1 MFYGLAMKAGC
12 LLLVAVMIYA
22 GINTFGRLINNHI
35 NDYISTRETLT
46 AKQIE
51 VAEMTAR
58 NDYLKQLAKVTDA
71 LQQEKNT
78 LMETTHR
85 SLLDA
90 RAELYSAQNRWTI
103 EDIRQRAS
111 TTAGNHDLSTRAAR
125 ATNRKKTLLEE
136 LSEWGTVYETPVAA
150 D

>member
-1 MFYGLAMKAGC
+1 MFYGLALKAGC
-12 LLLVAVMIYA
+12 LLLVAVAIYA

-35 NDYISTRETLT
+35 NDYINTRETLT

-58 NDYLKQLAKVTDA
+58 NDYLKQLAEVTDV
-71 LQQEKNT
+71 LQHEKNT
-78 LMETTHR
+78 LMETTHQ

-90 RAELYSAQNRWTI
+90 RAELYHAQNRWNV

-111 TTAGNHDLSTRAAR
+111 TIAGNADLSTRAAR
-125 ATNRKKTLLEE
+125 ATTRKKTLLEE
-136 LSEWGTVYETPVAA
+136 LSDWGTVYETPVAV